1 MHIISRVI
9 LSKNSTGRLQFC
21 PLQIAVAVIRIF
33 SGKPLYFS
41 LTMVDSAGHVFI
53 PGDVLKNLKES
64 EKNSKVFLGPGLRQ
78 ESEEIVVSKPG
89 ILRFKEPNIYWVDCH
104 QKRVIKLCT
113 NSFQSFELFV
123 FT

>member
-64 EKNSKVFLGPGLRQ
+64 EKNSKVVLGPGLRQ